1 MAKIFV
7 QQFPTVWQT
16 SASLAASG
24 SVSSGSYASDGYA
37 RIIGLLIT
45 NASAKAG
52 SGLRISQSGDSGSN
66 WDYHTDYAPSACSGS
81 AYSIEIIGNTVKIE
95 YRTDSAASQFR
106 TLWQLKPI

>member
-66 WDYHTDYAPSACSGS
+66 WDYHTDYAPSACFGS
-81 AYSIEIIGNTVKIE
+81 AYSIEIIGNAVKIDFVPE
-95 YRTDSAASQFR
+95 TTASIFR
-106 TLWQLKPI
+106 TVWYLRPV

>member
-1 MAKIFV
+1 MKVYV
-7 QQFPTVWQT
+7 QNVPVVWQT
-16 SASLAASG
+16 TASLAASTT
-24 SVSSGSYASDGYA
+24 SGSFICDGYA
-37 RIIGLLIT
+37 RIVGGLIT
-45 NASAKAG
+45 CTSAVAG
-52 SGLRISQSGDSGSN
+52 SGLRISQSFDRGSN